1 MINTFCHAFSRKFRK
16 MRLLAEKARFPCFSA
31 KQYVLQASRKREIT
45 STWDPAAVDQLA
57 LRSGQIACKML
68 PMLPGRVSLCLSVC
82 LMDTTMP
89 ITNPQRQGIF

>member
-16 MRLLAEKARFPCFSA
+16 MRFLAEKARFPCSRLSRNF
-31 KQYVLQASRKREIT
+31 LQASRKREIT
-45 STWDPAAVDQLA
+45 STWGPAAVDQLA
-57 LRSGQIACKML
+57 VRSGQIAYKML